1 MQYGNFQGLSSR
13 TGSDKAPQNKA
24 FIVAKNL
31 EYDGFQCGFY
41 SMLSNFFDKKS
52 ATHTGAESNSVVVFD
67 DKELGKELYKKIIIE
82 FKST

>member
-1 MQYGNFQGLSSR
+1 MWVL
-13 TGSDKAPQNKA
+13 
-24 FIVAKNL
+24 
-31 EYDGFQCGFY
+31 

-52 ATHTGAESNSVVVFD
+52 ATHTGAESNSDVVLD